1 MKFICDKNELAKEIS
16 AAHEIISS
24 KNVLSILSNVL
35 LEAEGDTL
43 VIRATDLKT
52 AFHTEIPVHAEI
64 PGSTTV
70 LCDTFLNILRSLPD
84 GQITIEEIDDQ
95 VKIKPAETEAQ
106 AEKKE
111 SVNDIQFN
119 LRTIPA
125 EKFPESKAADEQ
137 SYFTISQKDI
147 TEMIDQT
154 IFAISDD
161 ETRFF
166 LNGVYAEQTE
176 EGLTMVATDGR
187 RLSYVSRKLD
197 SEIPAF
203 TPVIIP
209 PKFLHLMTKLC
220 SGQGNMEIAVYDNYI
235 FARFDKHRI
244 SSTLIEG
251 KFPNYRR
258 VIPEKQEF
266 LCTMDR
272 NQFMDAF
279 RRVSLLVEKKSRR
292 MYFEIEQDHMTI
304 HSEESDIGAARET
317 IPCEYNGEPVKIA
330 LNYLYI
336 MHPVRVMKTEK
347 LAVELQDEKN
357 AIVLRP
363 EPEQYYFHIVMPM
376 QQS

>member
-1 MKFICDKNELAKEIS
+1 MKFTCDKNELAKEIS

-35 LEAEGDTL
+35 LEAEGSTL

-52 AFHTEIPVHAEI
+52 AFHTEIPVHADI

-84 GQITIEEIDDQ
+84 GQITIEEIDEQ
-95 VKIKPAETEAQ
+95 VKIYPAESA
-106 AEKKE
+106 ADRKD
-111 SVNDIQFN
+111 SSNDIQFN

-125 EKFPESKAADEQ
+125 EKFPESKTADEQ
-137 SYFTISQKDI
+137 SYFFVSQKDI

-154 IFAISDD
+154 IFAVSDD

-166 LNGVYAEQTE
+166 LNGVYLEQND

-187 RLSYVSRKLD
+187 RLSFVSRKLD
-197 SEIPAF
+197 SQVPPF

-279 RRVSLLVEKKSRR
+279 KRVSLLVEKKSRKI
-292 MYFEIEQDHMTI
+292 YFAIEQDHVTI
-304 HSEESDIGAARET
+304 YSEESDIGAARET
-317 IPCEYNGEPVKIA
+317 IPCEYNGEPVKMA
-330 LNYLYI
+330 LNFLYI

-363 EPEQYYFHIVMPM
+363 EPEQDYFHIVMPM
-376 QQS
+376 QLS